1 MHRDLSRIISHP
13 SVKDL
18 ALRAMATKCLFLRKH
33 WKSTSAQH
41 SSPSPTPPRTANFV
55 GYGIQ
60 GDDDM
65 DLVMARVVDAQQ
77 EFLKYSQE
85 EVDDIF
91 HKVALAASKQ
101 RVPLAKLAVENTGR
115 GIIEDKVIKNH
126 FASEMIYNKYKGL
139 RTVDVVERDFAR
151 GWTKIAEPVGPI
163 CAFAPIT
170 NPTATVIFKSLIAL
184 KTRNA
189 IVFSPHPSA
198 AECSNAAARIMIQA
212 ALEAGA
218 PEYCISYLDAPTRAL
233 SQRLLHHP
241 QIKFALATGGPGI
254 VEACYESGRPAIGV
268 GAGNAPALVDETA
281 DLDMAC
287 SSVVMSKTFDNGM
300 ICAAEQA
307 IVVVDAVYDEF
318 KAKLERRGVYI
329 LPPADAQKVGD
340 IVITDKL
347 KVNPA
352 IVGQSPKNI
361 ANMAGVPFPDGKLV
375 LAAEVTEIGDHEKWS
390 FEKLSPVMAIYRARD
405 FQDGVEMSRQL
416 AHHGGAGHTAA
427 LYTNSA
433 NRDRIDAFEHA
444 MPVYHVL
451 VDSPSTFGAIGDLYN
466 FHIDPSLTLGCGT
479 EGGNSISK
487 NVGPLELL
495 NFKNVAEKRENM
507 QWVKVPPTIYF
518 KRGIIGDALAD
529 LQGTSERVFIV
540 TDRTMKE
547 LGLVDKV
554 TSALADACKVYVHS
568 DIAPEPSFSCLRE
581 GIAAMSKF
589 KPDTVIALGGGS
601 PLDAAKVMRLMY
613 EHPEV
618 KVQDLYAR
626 FLDIR
631 KRIHQFPKT
640 GTLIKKLVEIPT
652 TSGTG
657 AEMTPFAVIT
667 SDDGHKYPIADY
679 ALTPDLAIIDPE
691 FAAGMPKS
699 LTANTG
705 YDVLT
710 HAVESYVSA
719 MATDYTQALSAR
731 AVQLV
736 SSHLRNA
743 VSKPEDMDAREGM
756 HNASAIAGI
765 AFANAFLG
773 ISHSIAHAL
782 GAKFHIPHGMCN
794 ALVLSH
800 VCYYNAST
808 HPTKMT
814 AFPQYKYPQ
823 AKHHYGQLADML
835 NLTDKG
841 ASDDDKLIAFIAR
854 LEDMKKEVGLP
865 LSIKDAGVSRAD
877 FEAAVTMLAEQAFDD
892 QCTGANPRYPLI
904 SELEELLWA
913 AYEGPPVIDVSKL

>member
-1 MHRDLSRIISHP
+1 MLSTLEKGVVSVVSHP
-13 SVKDL
+13 GVASMGARAL
-18 ALRAMATKCLFLRKH
+18 ACQARGWVSRR
-33 WKSTSAQH
+33 WKSAVAE
-41 SSPSPTPPRTANFV
+41 PVV
-55 GYGIQ
+55 GYGIE
-60 GDDDM
+60 GEADM
-65 DLVMARVVDAQQ
+65 DTVLARVAAAQA
-77 EFLKYSQE
+77 EFATYSQE
-85 EVDDIF
+85 KVDEIF
-91 HKVALAASKQ
+91 HAVALAASKQ
-101 RVPLAKLAVENTGR
+101 RVPLAKLAVSNTGR
-115 GIIEDKVIKNH
+115 GIVEDKVIKNH
-126 FASEMIYNKYKGL
+126 FASEMIYNKYKDL
-139 RTVDVVERDFAR
+139 KTADVVESDPAR
-151 GWTKIAEPVGPI
+151 GWTKLAEPVGPI
-163 CAFAPIT
+163 CAFAPVT
-170 NPTATVIFKSLIAL
+170 NPTATVIFKSLISL

-198 AECSNAAARIMIQA
+198 AECSNAAARVVVDA

-218 PEYCISYLDAPTRAL
+218 PEYCISYLEKPTRAL

-241 QIKFALATGGPGI
+241 EIKFALATGGPGV

-268 GAGNAPALVDETA
+268 GAGNAPALVDESA

-287 SSVVMSKTFDNGM
+287 ASVVMSKTFDNGM

-307 IVVVDAVYDEF
+307 IVVVDAVYDAFLE
-318 KAKLERRGVYI
+318 KLQHRGVYV
-329 LPPADAQKVGD
+329 LPEADARKVGD
-340 IVITDKL
+340 TIITDKL

-352 IVGQSPKNI
+352 IVGQSPATI
-361 ANMAGVPFPDGKLV
+361 ASMAGVPFPEGKLV
-375 LAAEVTEIGDHEKWS
+375 LAAEVSDIGDHEKWS

-405 FQDGVEMSRQL
+405 FDEALRMSRDL
-416 AHHGGAGHTAA
+416 AKHGGAGHTAA
-427 LYTNSA
+427 LYTDPVKH
-433 NRDRIDAFEHA
+433 RERIEAFEHA

-487 NVGPLELL
+487 NVGPEELL
-495 NFKNVAEKRENM
+495 NYKHVAEKRENM
-507 QWVKVPPTIYF
+507 QWVRVPPTIYF

-529 LQGTSERVFIV
+529 LRGQSERVFVV
-540 TDRTMKE
+540 TDKTMKE

-554 TSALADACKVYVHS
+554 VASLAGCKVHVHS
-568 DIAPEPSFSCLRE
+568 EIAPEPSFTCLRE

-589 KPDTVIALGGGS
+589 KPDTVVALGGGS

-679 ALTPDLAIIDPE
+679 ALTPDLAIVDPE

-705 YDVLT
+705 YDVMT

-736 SSHLRNA
+736 DKHLAAA
-743 VSKPEDMDAREGM
+743 VETPDDMPAREAM

-773 ISHSIAHAL
+773 IGHSIAHAL
-782 GAKFHIPHGMCN
+782 GAKFHLPHGMCN

-800 VCYYNAST
+800 VCYFNAST

-814 AFPQYKYPQ
+814 AFPQYKFPQ
-823 AKHHYGQLADML
+823 AKQHYAELADAL
-835 NLTDKG
+835 NLTSKD
-841 ASDDDKLIAFIAR
+841 ASQDDKLIAFIAR
-854 LEDMKKEVGLP
+854 LEELKARVGLP
-865 LSIKDAGVSRAD
+865 LSIKDAGIPRAE
-877 FEAAVTMLAEQAFDD
+877 FEAAVTTLAEQAFDD

-904 SELEELLWA
+904 AELEDLLRA
-913 AYEGPPVIDVSKL
+913 AYEGPPVIDLAKL

>member
-1 MHRDLSRIISHP
+1 MMMLRMAERQLVSVVTHP
-13 SVKDL
+13 SVRSM
-18 ALRAMATKCLFLRKH
+18 ALRALGCRGLAEARR
-33 WKSTSAQH
+33 WKSSQAVH
-41 SSPSPTPPRTANFV
+41 KGFV

-60 GDDDM
+60 GEDDLDT
-65 DLVMARVVDAQQ
+65 VMARVMDAQQ

-101 RVPLAKLAVENTGR
+101 RVPLAKLAVANTGR
-115 GIIEDKVIKNH
+115 GIVEDKVIKNH
-126 FASEMIYNKYKGL
+126 FASEMIYNKYKDL
-139 RTVDVVERDFAR
+139 KTVDIVERDAAR

-163 CAFAPIT
+163 CAFAPVT

-184 KTRNA
+184 KTRNC

-198 AECSNAAARIMIQA
+198 AECSNAAARLIIEA

-218 PEYCISYLDAPTRAL
+218 PEYCISYLEAPTRAL

-241 QIKFALATGGPGI
+241 QTKFALATGGPGI

-307 IVVVDAVYDEF
+307 IVVVDSVYDEF
-318 KAKLERRGVYI
+318 KKKLETRGVYV
-329 LPPADAQKVGD
+329 LPEADAKKVGD
-340 IVITDKL
+340 VVITDSL

-352 IVGQSPKNI
+352 IVGQSPGRI
-361 ANMAGVPFPDGKLV
+361 AEMAGVPFPDGKLV
-375 LAAEVTEIGDHEKWS
+375 LAAEVSEIGDQEKWS
-390 FEKLSPVMAIYRARD
+390 FEKLSPVMAMYRAKD
-405 FQDGVEMSRQL
+405 FDDAVRMSRDL
-416 AHHGGAGHTAA
+416 AHHGGSGHTAA
-427 LYTNSA
+427 LYTNPA

-487 NVGPLELL
+487 NVGPMELL
-495 NFKNVAEKRENM
+495 NYKNVAEKRENM
-507 QWVKVPPTIYF
+507 QWVRVPPTIYF
-518 KRGIIGDALAD
+518 KRGIIGDALRD
-529 LQGTSERVFIV
+529 LEGIAERVFVV

-554 TSALADACKVYVHS
+554 IESLSGAKVHVHS
-568 DIAPEPSFSCLRE
+568 DIAPEPSFTCLRE

-601 PLDAAKVMRLMY
+601 PLDAAKVMRLLY

-640 GTLIKKLVEIPT
+640 GTLVKKLVEIPT

-679 ALTPDLAIIDPE
+679 ALTPDMAIIDPE
-691 FAAGMPKS
+691 FASGMPKS

-705 YDVLT
+705 YDVMT

-719 MATDYTQALSAR
+719 MATDYTQALSMR

-736 SSHLRNA
+736 NGNLQSA
-743 VSKPEDMDAREGM
+743 VLQPEDMQAREAM

-773 ISHSIAHAL
+773 IGHSIAHAL
-782 GAKFHIPHGMCN
+782 GAKFHLPHGMCN

-814 AFPQYKYPQ
+814 AFPQYKFPQ
-823 AKHHYGQLADML
+823 AKKHYAQLADAL
-835 NLTDKG
+835 NLVDKS
-841 ASDDDKLIAFIAR
+841 ASDDEKLVAFIAR
-854 LEDMKKEVGLP
+854 LEDLKREVGLP
-865 LSIKDAGVSRAD
+865 LSIKEAGISRAD
-877 FEAAVTMLAEQAFDD
+877 FESAVTLLAEQAFDD

-904 SELEELLWA
+904 SELEELLWN
-913 AYEGPPVIDVSKL
+913 AYEGPPVIDYAKL